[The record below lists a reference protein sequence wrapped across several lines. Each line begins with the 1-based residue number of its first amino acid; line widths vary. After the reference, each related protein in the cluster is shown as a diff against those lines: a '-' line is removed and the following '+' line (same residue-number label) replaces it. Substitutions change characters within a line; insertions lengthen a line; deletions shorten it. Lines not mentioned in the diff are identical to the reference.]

1 MRTTAIMNLKG
12 GTAKTVTAI
21 NLAAILARDY
31 AQRVLLVDADSQ
43 ANLTEFVTEGLPDG
57 ISLGG
62 FSDLLRGTEAFPM
75 PTKMQN
81 VKILA
86 ADATLMELDVTAATS
101 GLAHPMALADF
112 LDTVEDRFDWCVID
126 CPPAF
131 SAGALAALAAADEVV
146 IPMKLDAFG
155 IRGMANLMEQ
165 IMNMRRVNADLEVAG
180 VLPTMVYPDGTQKN
194 QLIALRLGMQME
206 GIRTF
211 HQVRRSAKVDET
223 TFSQTPLIVLSPK
236 GKATHDYKVFVHNLI
251 EICEGQ
257 EGSDDDGI

>member
-1 MRTTAIMNLKG
+1 MRTVCIMNLKG

-62 FSDLLRGTEAFPM
+62 FSDLLRGAEAFPM

-86 ADATLMELDVTAATS
+86 ADATLMELDVTAASS
-101 GLAHPMALADF
+101 GIARPMALADY
-112 LDTVEDRFDWCVID
+112 LDTVQDRFDWCIID

-131 SAGALAALAAADEVV
+131 SAGALAALAASDEVL

-165 IMNMRRVNADLEVAG
+165 IMNMRRINADLEVSG
-180 VLPTMVYPDGTQKN
+180 VLPTMVYPDSAQQKVESD
-194 QLIALRLGMQME
+194 LRDRLTRA

-211 HQVRRSAKVDET
+211 RRIRRSPKVDQS
-223 TFSQTPLIVLSPK
+223 TFAQEALIYSSPK
-236 GKATHDYKVFVHNLI
+236 SKTTHDYKAFVRQLI
-251 EICEGQ
+251 GDEEGG
-257 EGSDDDGI
+257 EN

>member
-1 MRTTAIMNLKG
+1 MNLKG

-21 NLAAILARDY
+21 NMAAILARDY

-57 ISLGG
+57 ISIGG

-86 ADATLMELDVTAATS
+86 ADATLMELDVTAAS
-101 GLAHPMALADF
+101 NGLAHPMALADF

-126 CPPAF
+126 CPPSF

-165 IMNMRRVNADLEVAG
+165 TRNMRRINPDLEVAG
-180 VLPTMVYPDGTQKN
+180 VLPTMTYPDQAQIDAERELRDSLAG
-194 QLIALRLGMQME
+194 LRL
-206 GIRTF
+206 RTF
-211 HQVRRSAKVDET
+211 NHIRRSALVDKS
-223 TFSQTPLIVLSPK
+223 TFSQEPLITSSPK
-236 GKATHDYKVFVHNLI
+236 SKTLRDYRIFAKRLI
-251 EICEGQ
+251 GDYLDGNAEGG
-257 EGSDDDGI
+257 EN

>member
-1 MRTTAIMNLKG
+1 MKTVAFMNLKG
-12 GTAKTVTAI
+12 GTGKTVTTI
-21 NLAAILARDY
+21 NTAAILAAY
-31 AQRVLLVDADSQ
+31 HQKRVLLVDADSQ
-43 ANLTEFVTEGLPDG
+43 ANLTEFALQGDDMSGGGGL
-57 ISLGG
+57 
-62 FSDLLRGTEAFPM
+62 SDLLCGFGAYPR
-75 PTKMQN
+75 PTKIDN
-81 VKILA
+81 VDIITG
-86 ADATLMELDVTAATS
+86 DDDLMELDITS
-101 GLAHPMALADF
+101 ISSDKSDPTTLKEYLKENGARWDYCL
-112 LDTVEDRFDWCVID
+112 ID

-131 SAGALAALAAADEVV
+131 SAGAMAALLAADKVV

-155 IRGMANLMEQ
+155 MRGMANLRRQ
-165 IMNMRRVNADLEVAG
+165 ISNMQRVNKDLAVAG

-257 EGSDDDGI
+257 EGSDDNGV

>member
-1 MRTTAIMNLKG
+1 MRTVCIMNLKG

-62 FSDLLRGTEAFPM
+62 FSDLLRGAEAFPM

-86 ADATLMELDVTAATS
+86 ADATLMELDVTATTT

-131 SAGALAALAAADEVV
+131 SAGALAALAAANEVV

-180 VLPTMVYPDGTQKN
+180 VLPTMVYPDPEQQK
-194 QLIALRLGMQME
+194 ALEDLRFRLARAQ
-206 GIRTF
+206 IRTF
-211 HQVRRSAKVDET
+211 RRIRRSPKVDQS
-223 TFSQTPLIVLSPK
+223 TFAQEALIYSSPK
-236 GKATHDYKVFVHNLI
+236 GKITHDYKYFVHELVGDEEGG
-251 EICEGQ
+251 EI
-257 EGSDDDGI
+257 